1 MIASRQRVFITL
13 FLLFSLQDHSEAVRT
28 AEIISCNKW
37 KLQRNQDLKLFLI
50 DGNRDG
56 GAEGYEG
63 VTVKWILGE
72 DPIMTI
78 YDDGI
83 ETEKVDLTKFKS
95 IPEMHQMMVDK
106 KFDQKV
112 VKEEK
117 RSGENEVDGK
127 EAAERIEELEILP
140 TGRTQ
145 EV

>member
-1 MIASRQRVFITL
+1 
-13 FLLFSLQDHSEAVRT
+13 
-28 AEIISCNKW
+28 
-37 KLQRNQDLKLFLI
+37 
-50 DGNRDG
+50 
-56 GAEGYEG
+56 
-63 VTVKWILGE
+63 
-72 DPIMTI
+72 MTI